1 MSPSAAGLARPSL
14 TMVNWDIP
22 GYIGGGIL
30 AVCVVPQIIKVFR
43 TRSAKDISFLWSAMY
58 ILGLVLTTVYLIGIG
73 ATAGYVGTLIEIAV
87 AVFLVLTKIYFD
99 SREPAVDAN
108 LNSSTK
114 LDVLAEEEDPN

>member
-1 MSPSAAGLARPSL
+1 
-14 TMVNWDIP
+14 
-22 GYIGGGIL
+22 
-30 AVCVVPQIIKVFR
+30 
-43 TRSAKDISFLWSAMY
+43 
-58 ILGLVLTTVYLIGIG
+58 LIGIG